1 MSYGM
6 ETALDDGCLRQKKQ
20 RPAKLKKQAEECAV
34 QIMAAP
40 QCHGASAVIQ
50 S

>member
-1 MSYGM
+1 M
-6 ETALDDGCLRQKKQ
+6 ETALGDGCLQQKKQ

-34 QIMAAP
+34 QIMAAS
-40 QCHGASAVIQ
+40 QFHGTSTVIQ